1 MLTVALTGGIATG
14 KSIVAAVFRR
24 RGGYL
29 DSADDAARELM
40 RPGEPAWEKIVAHF
54 GREILSPD
62 RTIDRKALAGIIYSD
77 SGHRRFLNDLIHPL
91 VFEKRRETVA
101 RLEKEGRVKIYIS
114 EAALTI
120 EAGYGKFFDKIVVT
134 SCPEDIQVE
143 RLMLR
148 DGIGREA
155 AVLKI
160 RAQMP
165 AEEKEASA
173 DYVIDTSGAIE
184 ETLAR
189 AERTYTFLL
198 EDYENKKRRA

>member
-14 KSIVAAVFRR
+14 KSIVADVFRR
-24 RGGYL
+24 RGGYI
-29 DSADDAARELM
+29 DSADDTARGLM

-54 GREILSPD
+54 GREILNPD
-62 RTIDRKALAGIIYSD
+62 RTIGRKALAGIIFSD

-134 SCPEDIQVE
+134 SCPDVIQVE

-155 AVLKI
+155 AVQKI

-165 AEEKEASA
+165 AEEKKTSA

-184 ETLAR
+184 ETLAQ
-189 AERTYTFLL
+189 AERTFTFLL

>member
-14 KSIVAAVFRR
+14 KSIVADVFRR
-24 RGGYL
+24 RGGYV
-29 DSADDAARELM
+29 DSADDAARGLM
-40 RPGEPAWEKIVAHF
+40 RPDEPAWEKIVAHF
-54 GREILSPD
+54 GREILNPD
-62 RTIDRKALAGIIYSD
+62 RTIDRKALAGIIFAD
-77 SGHRRFLNDLIHPL
+77 SGRRRFLNDLIHPL

-101 RLEKEGRVKIYIS
+101 RLEKEGLEKIYIS

-134 SCPEDIQVE
+134 SCPEEMQAE

-155 AVLKI
+155 AVQKI
-160 RAQMP
+160 RTQMP
-165 AEEKEASA
+165 DEEKKACA

-184 ETLAR
+184 ETLAQ

-198 EDYENKKRRA
+198 EDYESKKRRA